1 MQPSFDSIDH
11 SQFVINRL
19 GEEDTIK
26 LFDCGDAD
34 LNDFIVNECTLYR
47 REKLAVTYVLESQE
61 DSSHEDILAFF
72 SLSNDRISVSDF
84 ENKTRYNR
92 FSKRF
97 NNSKRLKSYPA
108 VKIGR
113 FAVSQSQKGKA
124 IGTLLLDFIKSFFI
138 EESKTGCRFITV
150 DAYAAAV
157 PFYLNNGFIPLND
170 DDKDDP
176 TRLLYFDLND
186 IDM

>member
-1 MQPSFDSIDH
+1 MQQSFDTIDL

-19 GEEDTIK
+19 AVGETVK
-26 LFDCGDAD
+26 SFDCGDND
-34 LNDFIVNECTLYR
+34 LNDFIVNECALYR
-47 REKLAVTYVLESQE
+47 TEKLAVTYVLDTE
-61 DSSHEDILAFF
+61 DDSNHVSILAFF

-84 ENKTRYNR
+84 DSKTRYNR
-92 FSKRF
+92 FSRRF
-97 NNSKRLKSYPA
+97 NNRKHPA

-113 FAVSQSQKGKA
+113 FGVSQAHKGEA

-138 EESKTGCRFITV
+138 EDSKTGCRFITV

-157 PFYLNNGFIPLND
+157 PFYLKNGFVPLND
-170 DDKDDP
+170 EDKDDP